1 MNGRMQSAPGSAIGG
16 ARGRMRGRRASSSAT
31 SAAPS
36 ASASPLGSK
45 ATRTPAPATTT
56 GRPSAAAPN
65 APKHTHL
72 VLYLSI
78 SLGSQQYAILKSM
91 HAVPMFPDNLTIAF
105 FDRTCQRE
113 EETNHLPIDETCTI
127 KSSISFSIRFCACRC
142 SELRNHFIAVFLS
155 FGPWTYSMFLDVVA
169 SGDRLD
175 TNQKTE

>member
-78 SLGSQQYAILKSM
+78 SLGSQQYAILKNM
-91 HAVPMFPDNLTIAF
+91 HACSSYVPRQLNNRFLRSYASKRRGDQSLA
-105 FDRTCQRE
+105 DRRDLHHQII
-113 EETNHLPIDETCTI
+113 N
-127 KSSISFSIRFCACRC
+127 
-142 SELRNHFIAVFLS
+142 FLLH
-155 FGPWTYSMFLDVVA
+155 PFLCVPV
-169 SGDRLD
+169 
-175 TNQKTE
+175 Q